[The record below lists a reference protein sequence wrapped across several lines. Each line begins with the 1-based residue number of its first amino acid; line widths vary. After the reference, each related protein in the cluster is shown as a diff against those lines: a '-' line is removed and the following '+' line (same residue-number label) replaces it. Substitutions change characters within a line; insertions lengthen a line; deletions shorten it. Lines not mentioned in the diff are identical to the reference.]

1 MKQRN
6 LKYEQKFKTY
16 LFSFD
21 LNTHKEICK
30 TINVKDN
37 QEVKTGRM
45 KPDKEF
51 IKENCEHMIKII
63 DAFKNCEKDELNDLE
78 NMFDTMKEDLKKSLE
93 WNK

>member
-37 QEVKTGRM
+37 QEA
-45 KPDKEF
+45 EQ
-51 IKENCEHMIKII
+51 
-63 DAFKNCEKDELNDLE
+63 
-78 NMFDTMKEDLKKSLE
+78 
-93 WNK
+93 